1 MGSVLDKVVAVVIN
15 PIWAI
20 SGGVLFKVLGIETHE
35 ETITDLV
42 VTPLLTPG
50 LANEN
55 ARKYAKRQAQGNMEL
70 YFKSY
75 RAFQR
80 DYRKKYSRQFMLRQ
94 GYLPSSTATSRVITS
109 VKAKNYIQS
118 LYGYTNV
125 NIVNFG
131 TGYLTNLQ
139 KNRHAIQ
146 QVVGYDF
153 SSGTIVISGK
163 SYNNHQ
169 YSYPASNKVQIVST
183 RLYDETI
190 VQNLTD
196 NYMYDG
202 TYVTI
207 AGELYLV
214 GDILNN
220 INGSDQYETVCTHVP
235 RLEDYEITIY
245 SHLTSN
251 YSYNST
257 TREVTVEGITY
268 EVPLVLD
275 STIYSG
281 NYRVVVSNGIDP
293 DVTINVP
300 IVYITLPDETIYTS
314 VQRITRTITN
324 SAYATEADYIDYRVL
339 SGEVGTELRYWV
351 AVAGVTSAIYDT
363 VAIDVTTIIPIK
375 EDNVMVDTDNY
386 KLNRMLRKL
395 NLSGDVLKENIENP
409 DLDSAYLMTGIDPTS
424 NRSADIK
431 TLFMSFDLIS
441 PGSGNIT
448 VGISK
453 LSMKYTFTMTKTF
466 VNGSIGPVGTYTKS
480 VSGTGATAVM
490 TLRYQGSTSEYKQL
504 VISNFLQTYTI
515 SGTNFAAYL
524 TTGGGFC
531 RIIIPLDVFNSLQ
544 YKDFVNVYEYGL
556 CLLAYSSTTVKIKWY
571 ETGAFGTLL
580 KVAAIAIAIISL
592 GSASSVSA
600 ALISLATSVAIMVA
614 ASLIATW
621 IGGTTGAII
630 GAIVAIA
637 AMAYVGGYNFESPE
651 LWLMSANKAI
661 GVINQSIAMEMDKL
675 NANREQ
681 YIDEMNQK
689 IEELEELSKE
699 YDNDVNFNPYL
710 IGFNS
715 AEAGTSNQIYR
726 SISEYCSGVLDS
738 ADMSYLIDYGRQIE
752 QSLSI
757 RTNVWTGP

>member
-1 MGSVLDKVVAVVIN
+1 MGSVLDKVVAVAIN

-20 SGGVLFKVLGIETHE
+20 SGGALFKVLGIETHE

-55 ARKYAKRQAQGNMEL
+55 ARRYAKRQAKGNMEM

-80 DYRKKYSRQFMLRQ
+80 DYRKKYSKQFMLRQ
-94 GYLPSSTATSRVITS
+94 GYLPNSTATSRVITA
-109 VKAKNYIQS
+109 VKAKSYIES
-118 LYGYTNV
+118 LYGYDNV
-125 NIVNFG
+125 NVVSFG
-131 TGYLTNLQ
+131 TGYLTDSQ
-139 KNRHAIQ
+139 KNGHAVQ
-146 QVVGYDF
+146 QVGGYDF
-153 SSGTIVISGK
+153 PTGQIVVSGK
-163 SYNNHQ
+163 RYNNHQ
-169 YSYPASNKVQIVST
+169 YSYPNSNQVQIVST

-196 NYMYDG
+196 NYSYDG
-202 TYVTI
+202 TYITI
-207 AGELYLV
+207 GGELYLV
-214 GDILNN
+214 GDILDN

-245 SHLTSN
+245 NHLTSN
-251 YSYNST
+251 YSYNNT
-257 TREVTVEGITY
+257 TREVIVEGIIY

-293 DVTINVP
+293 DVTIDVP
-300 IVYITLPDETIYTS
+300 IVYITLPDEIIYTG

-339 SGEVGTELRYWV
+339 SGEVGTELRHWI
-351 AVAGVTSAIYDT
+351 AVAGVTSAVYDI
-363 VAIDVTTIIPIK
+363 VVIDVTTIIPMK
-375 EDNVMVDTDNY
+375 EDNVMVDTDDY

-395 NLSGDVLKENIENP
+395 NLSGDVLKANIENP

-431 TLFMSFDLIS
+431 TLFRSFDLIS

-448 VGISK
+448 VSISK

-466 VNGSIGPVGTYTKS
+466 VSGSIGPVGTYTKS
-480 VSGTGATAVM
+480 TSGTGESAVM
-490 TLRYQGSTSEYKQL
+490 TLRYQGNSTEYKQL
-504 VISNFLQTYTI
+504 VISNFLQTYTV
-515 SGTNFAAYL
+515 SGNNFAAYL

-531 RIIIPLDVFNSLQ
+531 RIVVPLDVFNGLQ
-544 YKDFVNVYEYGL
+544 YKDFVDVYEYGL
-556 CLLAYSSTTVKIKWY
+556 CLLAYSATTIKIKWY

-580 KVAAIAIAIISL
+580 KIAAIAITIISL

-600 ALISLATSVAIMVA
+600 ALWTIATAAAIMLA
-614 ASLIATW
+614 ASMIASA
-621 IGGTTGAII
+621 IGGTFGAIV
-630 GAIVAIA
+630 GAVVAIA
-637 AMAYVGGYNFESPE
+637 AMAYFGGYGFESPE

-675 NANREQ
+675 SANWEA
-681 YIDEMNQK
+681 YLNEMTDK
-689 IEELEELSKE
+689 MGELKELNKE
-699 YDNDVNFNPYL
+699 YEDLNPYAYTT
-710 IGFNS
+710 FDS
-715 AEAGTSNQIYR
+715 SYAGTPNPVFR
-726 SISEYCSGVLDS
+726 SISEYCASILDTS
-738 ADMSYLIDYGRQIE
+738 DMSYIVDYGAQI
-752 QSLSI
+752 QDALIKRTSI
-757 RTNVWTGP
+757 TTI